1 MNISS
6 KQSSKTKG
14 NFLLLSSFFKL
25 NNKKFRGGIFYVVF
39 IYLDY
44 NVSSSSLL
52 TINCEFDQD
61 HGPRPGPKL
70 SLNILDCHG
79 LSLNII
85 DYPGTGQTNC
95 HLLPNYIQVNSSL
108 SPNEFVK

>member
-44 NVSSSSLL
+44 NVSSSPFL
-52 TINCEFDQD
+52 TMNFEFTRTLDQPFEFTLNLRQ
-61 HGPRPGPKL
+61 GPE
-70 SLNILDCHG
+70 LDKMIV
-79 LSLNII
+79 LDTPVETQDQNV
-85 DYPGTGQTNC
+85 D
-95 HLLPNYIQVNSSL
+95 
-108 SPNEFVK
+108 

>member
-44 NVSSSSLL
+44 NVSSSPFF
-52 TINCEFDQD
+52 TMNFEFDHD
-61 HGPRPGPKL
+61 HEPRPGL
-70 SLNILDCHG
+70 ELDNLENCQAWVLVH
-79 LSLNII
+79 L
-85 DYPGTGQTNC
+85 QTPSQISE
-95 HLLPNYIQVNSSL
+95 LKKGPELTL
-108 SPNEFVK
+108 